1 MGKTAIHIQ
10 PKLLKIDVARSQVIQ
25 QRKRV
30 LVMLLFFR
38 YCQFPELVIQFLNDG
53 LYGVQVHIEQRH
65 QAFRERDCL
74 RKRDR
79 FAKCLLAVK
88 IVLLFMGDIGFECV
102 SRQSNAPQTRL
113 IYKLFI
119 NWS

>member
-10 PKLLKIDVARSQVIQ
+10 PKLLKINVARSQIIQ

-38 YCQFPELVIQFLNDG
+38 CCQFPELVIQLLNDSV
-53 LYGVQVHIEQRH
+53 YWVQVHIEQRH
-65 QAFRERDCL
+65 QAFREGARL
-74 RKRDR
+74 RNRGRLVKR
-79 FAKCLLAVK
+79 LLAVE
-88 IVLLFMGDIGFECV
+88 IVLLLMGDIGFECV

>member
-10 PKLLKIDVARSQVIQ
+10 PKLLEINVARSQIIQ

-38 YCQFPELVIQFLNDG
+38 YCQFPELVIQLLNG
-53 LYGVQVHIEQRH
+53 GVYGIQVHIEQRH
-65 QAFRERDCL
+65 QAFRKGNRL
-74 RKRDR
+74 RKSDHLVKR
-79 FAKCLLAVK
+79 LLAVK
-88 IVLLFMGDIGFECV
+88 IVLLLMGDIGFECV